1 MYRVAPRDSS
11 TPERE
16 GEKRR
21 GGAQAAAVA
30 KRKPRPT
37 LYANDGRWSARASP
51 RVPASSFDPVR
62 LGPKIW
68 IILCFFLTGSSI
80 VASPIT
86 TAALIQKWTGT
97 PAPRFASDGLRYLRG
112 PLRYGTALA
121 ASLVRVGARVS
132 AVRCTCTARAGRLRE
147 RVSSSSATRQR
158 LTKCL
163 TKAPSREHHD
173 HRCHIVI
180 GALRKRRLAQRLR
193 RIVCASSL
201 GQRADHKHACAL
213 IREDFPHAIGREQ
226 RKCALPLRRGDR
238 TRGRRRRARH
248 ERRLRAL
255 EHSIAQATGHLWGGE
270 GAVLSTC
277 MLGDGGREAGSPGY
291 VPPGA

>member
-1 MYRVAPRDSS
+1 MIADALTRRATDATRNPNRDAR
-11 TPERE
+11 TAGP
-16 GEKRR
+16 
-21 GGAQAAAVA
+21 
-30 KRKPRPT
+30 PT
-37 LYANDGRWSARASP
+37 LRGLRFFVAR
-51 RVPASSFDPVR
+51 VR
-62 LGPKIW
+62 LH
-68 IILCFFLTGSSI
+68 
-80 VASPIT
+80 A
-86 TAALIQKWTGT
+86 
-97 PAPRFASDGLRYLRG
+97 
-112 PLRYGTALA
+112 
-121 ASLVRVGARVS
+121 
-132 AVRCTCTARAGRLRE
+132 ARAGCGSFRE

-180 GALRKRRLAQRLR
+180 GALRKRRFAQRLR

-201 GQRADHKHACAL
+201 GQRAEHKHACAL
-213 IREDFPHAIGREQ
+213 IREDFPNAIGREQ

-255 EHSIAQATGHLWGGE
+255 EHSIAQATCHLWGGE